1 MYRSG
6 AEANPNILG
15 RWRRWRDA
23 RFWHRQTSDGI
34 IKIIIPTINSA
45 HYIDL
50 ILSYYQKINLP
61 VTVFVDSKTTD
72 ETASIAARYTREV
85 VPFVNPATRV
95 GEMIEGMSRHCR
107 SRWVLRIDDD
117 ELPSTRMLEF
127 VRRVIKRD
135 KYSVVG
141 FDRYETVFNLNGE
154 PFCSV
159 KHDPITHRQW
169 RLYQPDKVRFHGRGH
184 TEGFDLNDD
193 RRLVAPAPSFMIHL
207 NWVVHSPAQRLEKI
221 VRYEVH
227 TPGHGMPFRNY
238 YLADQSPDFHKD
250 LRALSGIEFHQIG
263 SQLVSRFPGSVV

>member
-1 MYRSG
+1 MYRSA

-23 RFWHRQTSDGI
+23 RFWHRQISDGI

-95 GEMIEGMSRHCR
+95 GEMIEGMSRHCC

-135 KYSVVG
+135 KYSVV
-141 FDRYETVFNLNGE
+141 
-154 PFCSV
+154 
-159 KHDPITHRQW
+159 
-169 RLYQPDKVRFHGRGH
+169 
-184 TEGFDLNDD
+184 
-193 RRLVAPAPSFMIHL
+193 
-207 NWVVHSPAQRLEKI
+207 
-221 VRYEVH
+221 
-227 TPGHGMPFRNY
+227 
-238 YLADQSPDFHKD
+238 
-250 LRALSGIEFHQIG
+250 
-263 SQLVSRFPGSVV
+263 